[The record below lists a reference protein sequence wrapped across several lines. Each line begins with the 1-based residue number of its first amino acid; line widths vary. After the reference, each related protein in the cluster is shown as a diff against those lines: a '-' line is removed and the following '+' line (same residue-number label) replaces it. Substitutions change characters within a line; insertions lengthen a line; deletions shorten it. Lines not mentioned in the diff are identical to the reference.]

1 MAKVCVVL
9 GSVRE
14 GRMGLRVANMIM
26 KNLAALGAEP
36 ILLDPLEINAPLLS
50 QPLHFMKDQSQ
61 APQWMLDTHQK
72 IKDADG
78 FVIVTAEYNCSL
90 PPALTNLLD
99 HFPLPSYRHKPA
111 SIASYSMGSLGGT
124 RAAALARPFL
134 SELGMVTLPSVVL
147 IPTVQNAKIAEDG
160 EVDDNE
166 RVVNSSNKM
175 CKELVWYMDALQTQ
189 AEKAGGNPN

>member
-1 MAKVCVVL
+1 
-9 GSVRE
+9 
-14 GRMGLRVANMIM
+14 
-26 KNLAALGAEP
+26 
-36 ILLDPLEINAPLLS
+36 
-50 QPLHFMKDQSQ
+50 
-61 APQWMLDTHQK
+61 MLDTHQK
-72 IKDADG
+72 IKDATG

-160 EVDDNE
+160 GGGRQREVGEQQQQD
-166 RVVNSSNKM
+166 VQGAG
-175 CKELVWYMDALQTQ
+175 LVHGCST
-189 AEKAGGNPN
+189 NPG